1 MDVFDLQAKI
11 TLDSSGFESELARS
25 RSGLEEL
32 VTKANLFANAITEL
46 GKKAADIFFDVAESI
61 IKVGAGFDTA
71 MANVAAISGASG
83 DSLDA
88 LRDKAKEMGAT
99 TKFSASEAADAFG
112 YMAMAGWK
120 TEDMLAGIDGIMNLA
135 AASGEDL
142 ATTSDIVT
150 DALTAFGLSAEDAG
164 HFADILAAASSNAN
178 TNVSMMG
185 ETFKYVAPLAG
196 TLGYSAEDVAV
207 AVGLMANSGIKAGQ
221 AGTSLRAALS
231 SLLNPSEKAAG
242 LMEDLGISMTDVNG
256 NSLPLADTFDM
267 LREAFS
273 GLAESEQASAAAVL
287 FGQEA
292 MSGMLS
298 VINAA
303 PADIEKLTEAV
314 ANAEGAA
321 QSMSAIMQDNVGGAW
336 DEFTSAIE
344 GAQIA
349 LYDTFSDDLQDMILG
364 AADGV
369 SRLTSAFEEGGASG
383 AASEFGTMLSEGIG
397 QAVTAI
403 NDLTGIDLSGVVSGI
418 SNAISGIGSAVSSVF
433 EGLDLGR
440 YVENILGV
448 VEPLASGIG
457 DMFSQIDLSGV
468 SEMFVEMQTTASE
481 SMQGIIEAIDFTA
494 VGEAINGAV
503 ETVSGAVL
511 SIQDALKADGIDG
524 AATAFAEA
532 ISSAFSEAGPKI
544 MEAGS
549 AILENVGGVV
559 TQVGEFIYSAM
570 PEIVQGLITS
580 IGGFFESFAG
590 YVQTLWNWM
599 QPLVTFLTST
609 FVDGLQIA
617 FQQIGTIIETIITA
631 LTSGFDFLAA
641 QFDVLTALMQGD
653 FQAAAEAV
661 KAAWDSVLAFF
672 GSVANGIMDIF
683 NSLAASMASIGKNM
697 LDGLKSGFSGIGEWV
712 KSAAGSITSG
722 FKDLFDINSPSRV
735 FAEYGK
741 FMAQGLEVG
750 WNSEMSS
757 LQRTMSDGI
766 VMHGKVD
773 FSNSAIGKASAASIN
788 GMISS
793 AQTGGQPVNIN
804 LNVDGRTLATVLF
817 DPLNNVIK
825 QKGVTL
831 GA

>member
-11 TLDSSGFESELARS
+11 TLDSADFESALARS
-25 RSGLEEL
+25 ASGMEGLI
-32 VTKANLFANAITEL
+32 TKANLLATAIVDL
-46 GKKAADIFFDVAESI
+46 GKKAADAFFDVAESI
-61 IKVGAGFDTA
+61 VKVGAGFDTA

-88 LRDKAKEMGAT
+88 LREKAKEMGAT

-150 DALTAFGLSAEDAG
+150 DALTAFGLSAEDSG
-164 HFADILAAASSNAN
+164 RFADILAAASSNAN

-185 ETFKYVAPLAG
+185 ETFKYIAPLAG

-242 LMEDLGISMTDVNG
+242 LMEELGISMTDVNG

-303 PADIEKLTEAV
+303 PADIDKLTEAV
-314 ANAEGAA
+314 ANATGAA
-321 QSMSAIMQDNVGGAW
+321 ESMAAIMQDNVGGAW
-336 DEFTSAIE
+336 DEFTSALE
-344 GAQIA
+344 GAGIA
-349 LYDTFSDDLQDMILG
+349 LYETFSDDLQDMILG

-369 SRLTSAFEEGGASG
+369 SRLTAAFEEGGASG
-383 AASEFGTMLSEGIG
+383 AAAEFGAMLSEGIEK
-397 QAVTAI
+397 AVTSI

-418 SNAISGIGSAVSSVF
+418 SNAFSGIGSAVSSAF
-433 EGLDLGR
+433 EGLDLGQ

-468 SEMFVEMQTTASE
+468 SEMFMEMQTAASDA
-481 SMQGIIEAIDFTA
+481 MQGIVEAIDFTA
-494 VGEAINGAV
+494 IGEAINGAV
-503 ETVSGAVL
+503 ETVSSAVQ
-511 SIQDALKADGIDG
+511 SIQDAFQADGISG
-524 AATAFAEA
+524 AAAAFIDS

-544 MEAGS
+544 MEAG
-549 AILENVGGVV
+549 AGILENIVGFV
-559 TQVGEFIYSAM
+559 TQIGDYIYGAM
-570 PEIVQGLITS
+570 PEIVQNLITA
-580 IGGFFESFAG
+580 IGGFFESFSG
-590 YVQTLWNWM
+590 YVQALWDWM

-609 FVDGLQIA
+609 FVDGLGIA
-617 FQQIGTIIETIITA
+617 FQQIGVIIETLITA
-631 LTSGFDFLAA
+631 LTAGFDFLAA
-641 QFDVLTALMQGD
+641 QFEIVTAAIQGD
-653 FQAAAEAV
+653 FVAAAEAV
-661 KAAWDSVLAFF
+661 KAAWNAVLDFF
-672 GSVANGIMDIF
+672 GSIANGIMDIF
-683 NSLAASMASIGKNM
+683 KSLASSMASIGQNM
-697 LDGLKSGFSGIGEWV
+697 WDGLKSGFSGAVSWV
-712 KSAAGSITSG
+712 KDVAGSIKEG
-722 FKDLFDINSPSRV
+722 FKSAFDINSPSRV

-750 WNSEMSS
+750 WDSEMAS
-757 LQRTMSDGI
+757 LKRTMSDGL

-773 FSNSAIGKASAASIN
+773 FSNSAIGRASAASIN
-788 GMISS
+788 SAMSTAQAGGGNIS
-793 AQTGGQPVNIN
+793 IN
-804 LNVDGRTLATVLF
+804 LVVDGRTLASVLF

-825 QKGVTL
+825 QKGVPL

>member
-11 TLDSSGFESELARS
+11 TLDSSDFESELARS
-25 RSGLEEL
+25 KSGLEGL
-32 VTKANLFANAITEL
+32 VTKANLFANAITEA
-46 GKKAADIFFDVAESI
+46 GKKAAGVFSDVAESI
-61 IKVGAGFDTA
+61 IKVGTGFDTA
-71 MANVAAISGASG
+71 MANVAAISGATG
-83 DSLDA
+83 DDLDA

-120 TEDMLAGIDGIMNLA
+120 TEDMLDGIDGVMNLA

-164 HFADILAAASSNAN
+164 HFADVLAAASSNAN

-221 AGTSLRAALS
+221 AGTALRAALS

-321 QSMSAIMQDNVGGAW
+321 ANMSAIMQDNVGGAW
-336 DEFTSAIE
+336 DEFTSALE

-349 LYDTFSDDLQDMILG
+349 LYDTFSDDLQDKILG

-383 AASEFGTMLSEGIG
+383 AMNEVVTMLSEM
-397 QAVTAI
+397 
-403 NDLTGIDLSGVVSGI
+403 TGLDLSGVTETF
-418 SNAISGIGSAVSSVF
+418 SGIGESLAEVGTAFS
-433 EGLDLGR
+433 EGG
-440 YVENILGV
+440 VEGGLTAV
-448 VEPLASGIG
+448 VE
-457 DMFSQIDLSGV
+457 QISELTGLDLSGV
-468 SEMFVEMQTTASE
+468 TE
-481 SMQGIIEAIDFTA
+481 GI
-494 VGEAINGAV
+494 
-503 ETVSGAVL
+503 SGIAEVFSGL
-511 SIQDALKADGIDG
+511 GD
-524 AATAFAEA
+524 AFAEGGIGGA
-532 ISSAFSEAGPKI
+532 FDYIVSAFKDLTGLDLSGLGEGIRDVVDTISEMAPQIGEKVQEI
-544 MEAGS
+544 FGGLKDLFTVFSEYLS
-549 AILENVGGVV
+549 ALWPIISPIISGLFSAFGTLVSTAFETIGNVIGNILSAVEGGVDV
-559 TQVGEFIYSAM
+559 VKG
-570 PEIVQGLITS
+570 V
-580 IGGFFESFAG
+580 IGA
-590 YVQTLWNWM
+590 V
-599 QPLVTFLTST
+599 
-609 FVDGLQIA
+609 
-617 FQQIGTIIETIITA
+617 
-631 LTSGFDFLAA
+631 AA
-641 QFDVLTALMQGD
+641 VLKGD
-653 FQAAAEAV
+653 FETAAEAI
-661 KAAWDSVLAFF
+661 KKAWDGVLTFF
-672 GSVANGIMDIF
+672 GGIANGIMDAF
-683 NSLAASMASIGKNM
+683 KGLVSAMAGIGRDMWN
-697 LDGLKSGFSGIGEWV
+697 GLKEGFSAAVDGIKGIGG
-712 KSAAGSITSG
+712 KISDG
-722 FKDLFDINSPSRV
+722 FKAVFDINSPSRV

-750 WNSEMSS
+750 WDSEMSS
-757 LQRTMSDGI
+757 LRRTMSDGL
-766 VMHGKVD
+766 VMRSRVD
-773 FSNSAIGKASAASIN
+773 FSNSAIGRASAASIN
-788 GMISS
+788 S
-793 AQTGGQPVNIN
+793 AMSAAQAGGGNVSIN